1 MRIRSLATILV
12 FLFLLSMT
20 LTAHSDT
27 TSIEAPSQVSTPL
40 GALGGCSQE
49 FAEHRVQHGTNG
61 LYVREYAGTE
71 PPVVLMHGF
80 PDNLHLYDRIV
91 PYLCGRHF
99 VLFDFLG
106 WGRSDKPKGYSYT
119 FDDQKAQLDAVI
131 QQLAL
136 QQPLLVAHDA
146 SGPAAINWALD
157 HSQETGGL
165 VLLNTFYHLAPSL
178 SAPEAI
184 AIFGDLLELR
194 TAPVVPPTSPWSFKR
209 LSQAIA
215 NDPQMFRWL
224 YFWQVG
230 SFFRDDGVRE
240 RFLPRLY
247 TQFAQKPSTIPAFVA
262 LNHDLGNSIQANT
275 KRAPELAA
283 FDGPVRIIFG
293 ASDPYLNAELAQDF
307 HNVFPTSDLFLLSTA
322 RHYVQMDEPAQVAHL
337 ILTAKTR

>member
-1 MRIRSLATILV
+1 
-12 FLFLLSMT
+12 
-20 LTAHSDT
+20 
-27 TSIEAPSQVSTPL
+27 
-40 GALGGCSQE
+40 
-49 FAEHRVQHGTNG
+49 
-61 LYVREYAGTE
+61 
-71 PPVVLMHGF
+71 MHGF
-80 PDNLHLYDRIV
+80 PDNLHLYDRVV
-91 PYLCGRHF
+91 PYLCGRHV

-106 WGRSDKPKGYSYT
+106 WGQSDKPEAYSYT
-119 FDDQKAQLDAVI
+119 FDDQKKQLDAVI

-136 QQPLLVAHDA
+136 QQPLLVSHDA

-165 VLLNTFYHLAPSL
+165 VILNSFYHLTPSL

-194 TAPVVPPTSPWSFKR
+194 TEKVVVPTHAWSFNR

-215 NDPQMFRWL
+215 NDPRMFRWL

-230 SFFRDDGVRE
+230 SFFRDDAVRE
-240 RFLPRLY
+240 KYLPQLY
-247 TQFAQKPSTIPAFVA
+247 EQFDEKPSSIPAFVG
-262 LNHDLGNSIQANT
+262 LNHDLGNSILGNSQRVA
-275 KRAPELAA
+275 ELAA

-307 HNVFPTSDLFLLSTA
+307 HSAFPLSELFLLKTA
-322 RHYVQMDEPAQVAHL
+322 RHYVQMDEPAKVASL